1 MTTPQGPQPPQP
13 QGQPP
18 RPEGQPPQTQS
29 QPSMP
34 QSQPPQAQG
43 QPPQLQ
49 GQPTQP
55 PRPQGQP
62 SYQGPPPQGQPP
74 MPPGGAVAMSQSP
87 AGVRKAS
94 IFQAFMPEPSKAPP
108 LEWVALAVGVILA
121 ISAFLPWGTDPD
133 NVTYLGINGAN
144 SNGWL
149 VFGAA
154 LASIVMGFIGLSR
167 DSISLAAG
175 QALIGLFTL
184 VIILVQDISPGDGYS
199 LSFGI
204 IIALVA
210 SAILIILS
218 VYNAIDALRKGA
230 KY

>member
-1 MTTPQGPQPPQP
+1 
-13 QGQPP
+13 
-18 RPEGQPPQTQS
+18 
-29 QPSMP
+29 
-34 QSQPPQAQG
+34 
-43 QPPQLQ
+43 
-49 GQPTQP
+49 
-55 PRPQGQP
+55 
-62 SYQGPPPQGQPP
+62 
-74 MPPGGAVAMSQSP
+74 MPPGGAVAMSQPP

-121 ISAFLPWGTDPD
+121 ISAFLPWVTGPD
-133 NVTYLGINGAN
+133 NYSELGINGAN
-144 SNGWL
+144 GDGGTGWL

-175 QALIGLFTL
+175 QALIGVFTL
-184 VIILVQDISPGDGYS
+184 VIILVQDLSPGDGYS